1 MTSQGTTGS
10 GSERVT
16 QRGLQPLV
24 NFLNQTRTHYLEQY
38 RSFIENH
45 RKAGNAGE
53 PEVLLVVQDDAL
65 FDGFLVADYLITDND
80 PRVVRF
86 EPSKMLSYKPITVT
100 LTGMDVIIERLRWD
114 DVVVV
119 SDVALPDKATLQVWF
134 DDWTTPGVDPDEHR
148 EALSAVLHSFRFED
162 GQWRIDLGSAP
173 PKALIDLF
181 LILNESGAKTV
192 RLI

>member
-1 MTSQGTTGS
+1 M
-10 GSERVT
+10 T
-16 QRGLQPLV
+16 QRGLAPLV

-53 PEVLLVVQDDAL
+53 PEVCLEVEDESL
-65 FDGFLVADYLITDND
+65 FDGFLVADYLITDTD

-86 EPSKMLSYKPITVT
+86 EPSRMLSYKPISVT
-100 LTGMDVIIERLRWD
+100 LTGMEIVIERLRWD
-114 DVVVV
+114 DVVVL
-119 SDVALPDKATLQVWF
+119 SDVPLPDRVTLQAWF
-134 DDWTTPGVDPDEHR
+134 DDWTTPREDPDEHR
-148 EALSAVLHSFRFED
+148 EALATVLHSFRFED

-181 LILNESGAKTV
+181 LILNESGARAV